1 MRIVVIGAGIAGM
14 SCAAEAAVE
23 HDVIVVERESQPGYH
38 SSGRSAATYIEPY
51 INSTVM
57 ALTIAGKE
65 FFLAPPADVADRPL
79 ATRRPDV
86 MIANEAVASQVD
98 DYLAKWTPLC
108 PAIHEI
114 SAAEAIARV
123 PILRR
128 SSVARAVSD
137 PNVMDLDVHG
147 LLDGYRRRLGA
158 RGGRV
163 LLNTEV
169 TSLERNGR
177 GWRVT
182 TAQGGFDADVI
193 VNASGAWGDWLA
205 VLAGVRPRGLVPKR
219 RTALLFSAPGHDVS
233 TWPMVHEV
241 NFGYYFKP
249 DAGRLLLSPADQTP
263 SEPCDAQPEE
273 WDIAVAIDR
282 FETAT
287 ELKVMRVEHKWA
299 GLRSFV
305 ADSRPVI
312 GYDEKVDGFFWL
324 IGQGGFGVQTC
335 VGASRLA
342 ANLLSGHGVPV
353 DLAARGVT
361 EAEVASGRPA
371 LLVGAIS

>member
-1 MRIVVIGAGIAGM
+1 MRVVVIGAGIAGL
-14 SCAAEAAVE
+14 SCAAEAAAE
-23 HDVIVVERESQPGYH
+23 HDVTVLERESQPGYH

-57 ALTIAGKE
+57 ALTIVGKD
-65 FFLAPPADVADRPL
+65 FFLAPPSDFSDRPL
-79 ATRRPDV
+79 ATMRPDV
-86 MIANEAVASQVD
+86 MIANDSVASQVD
-98 DYLAKWTPLC
+98 EYLAKWTPLC

-114 SAAEAIARV
+114 SAAEALEWV
-123 PILRR
+123 PILRK
-128 SSVARAVSD
+128 SAVARAVSD

-147 LLDGYRRRLGA
+147 LLDGYRRRVLA
-158 RGGRV
+158 HGGRV
-163 LLNTEV
+163 QTNAEV
-169 TSLERNGR
+169 ITIARNGR

-182 TAQGGFDADVI
+182 TTNGSVEAYTIVDA
-193 VNASGAWGDWLA
+193 AGAWGDRIA
-205 VLAGVRPRGLVPKR
+205 ALAGVAPQGLVPKR
-219 RTALLFSAPGHDVS
+219 RTALLFSARDHDVS

-241 NFGYYFKP
+241 TFGYYFKP

-263 SEPCDAQPEE
+263 SEPCDAQPDE

-287 ELKVMRVEHKWA
+287 ELKVARVEHKWA

-312 GYDEKVDGFFWL
+312 GFDQSVDGFFWL

-342 ANLLSGHGVPV
+342 ASLLSGRGVPA

-361 EAEVASGRPA
+361 EAEVAPGR
-371 LLVGAIS
+371 LSRQGVF